1 MRVDPELKKDL
12 KTYLR
17 KKLSDTHRVVTVIS
31 TYPLSKTE
39 LSALKISVPKLK
51 DSVIKNEVDKEIL
64 GGLII
69 RYGSKMIDISLRR
82 ELQNLKKVVYE
93 RT

>member
-12 KTYLR
+12 KTYLK
-17 KKLSDTHRVVTVIS
+17 KKLSDTHRVVTVVS
-31 TYPLSKTE
+31 TYPLSKGE
-39 LSALKISVPKLK
+39 LAMLKKNVPKLK
-51 DSVIKNEVDKEIL
+51 DSVIKNEVDKDIL

-69 RYGSKMIDISLRR
+69 RIGSKMIDLSLRR